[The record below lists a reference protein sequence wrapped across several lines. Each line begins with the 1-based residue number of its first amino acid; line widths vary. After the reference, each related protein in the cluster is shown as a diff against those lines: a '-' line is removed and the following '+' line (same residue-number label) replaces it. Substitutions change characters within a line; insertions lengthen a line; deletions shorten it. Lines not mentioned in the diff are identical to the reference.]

1 MSVEEAKNKKIL
13 AIGAHP
19 DDIEFGC
26 GGVLLKEGRCGS
38 RLQMIV
44 CSHGESGSNGSSAE
58 REAEARTAAK
68 LLGAEIEFIDL
79 GGDAQMQY
87 SVEYANMIARKIRE
101 IKPDIVLA
109 PSVHENQ
116 HPDHA
121 VVGRLV
127 RDACRLARYGNLDAL
142 KALPKHSVESLYFFF
157 ISSSDSQPTGSRILV
172 DVSEV
177 IEEWKA
183 LMNAHESQMRTR
195 NYLDLQLSKARTL
208 GLSSGV
214 EYAIELSSNDPL
226 ITDSLST
233 LPRAARSL

>member
-26 GGVLLKEGRCGS
+26 GGVLLKERRCGS

-44 CSHGESGSNGSSAE
+44 CSRGESGTNGSPVE
-58 REAEARTAAK
+58 REQETRAASK
-68 LLGAEIEFIDL
+68 MLGADLDFLDL
-79 GGDAQMQY
+79 GGDAQMQDC
-87 SVEYANMIARKIRE
+87 VENANTIARKIRE
-101 IKPDIVLA
+101 IKPDIVLT

-121 VVGRLV
+121 VVGRLT

-142 KALPKHSVESLYFFF
+142 KPLPKHSVASLYFYY
-157 ISSSDSQPTGSRILV
+157 ISSSDPQPTGSRILV
-172 DVSEV
+172 DVSDA
-177 IEEWKA
+177 IKEWKT
-183 LMNAHESQMRTR
+183 LMSAHESQMRTR
-195 NYLDLQLSKARTL
+195 NYLDFQISKAKAL
-208 GLSSGV
+208 GLSAGV

-226 ITDSLST
+226 MTDSLSK